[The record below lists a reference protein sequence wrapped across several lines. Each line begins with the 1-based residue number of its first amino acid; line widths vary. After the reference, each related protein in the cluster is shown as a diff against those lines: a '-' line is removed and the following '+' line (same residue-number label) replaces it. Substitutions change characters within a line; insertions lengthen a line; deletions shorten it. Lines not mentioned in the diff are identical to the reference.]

1 MMTKLTYLIL
11 LLLMSL
17 LGMVMLDGRLLNS
30 WIKVGQTCEEID

>member
-11 LLLMSL
+11 LLLMS